1 MVFIKYVF
9 VFSPTD
15 CKLNIHRPC
24 SKILEENC
32 PGPLPQAKRK
42 DKDLHN
48 DNKISKLIMG
58 KIRPRTSTDMSGGKF
73 FFFFC
78 V

>member
-1 MVFIKYVF
+1 MVFIKYVYCL
-9 VFSPTD
+9 SPTD

-73 FFFFC
+73 LCF
-78 V
+78 